1 MAARDAEDSIVE
13 ALEKE
18 AGRLVKLLNSREA
31 KRPLIME
38 FSGTPK
44 SGKTMA
50 ISVLRLFMR
59 RNGIRVEA
67 FTERSS
73 VAPLKTKGHIGFNVR
88 ASCASRQ
95 RMLYALDK
103 EIDIFILDRGIFD
116 ALVWNHWLDMTG
128 KIKKE
133 EALAV
138 SSFFTMSR
146 WMSLLDM
153 LCVLK

>member
-1 MAARDAEDSIVE
+1 MAAKNDEDSVVE

-59 RNGIRVEA
+59 RRV
-67 FTERSS
+67 
-73 VAPLKTKGHIGFNVR
+73 
-88 ASCASRQ
+88 ASRPVGCH
-95 RMLYALDK
+95 
-103 EIDIFILDRGIFD
+103 ILRF
-116 ALVWNHWLDMTG
+116 
-128 KIKKE
+128 
-133 EALAV
+133 
-138 SSFFTMSR
+138 
-146 WMSLLDM
+146 
-153 LCVLK
+153 